1 MIRLPL
7 TWAAFADALAP
18 LSPVYASFDPDEET
32 ALVPDPLYLDKIALA
47 TIPRKMLVDFLH
59 KASKH
64 GLTVIFDLHAF
75 PGGAQDGTY
84 NTVWPNRPVFWT
96 EKTRISKDSAVPLST
111 AGRWVVQ
118 ALIKWVEALD
128 PETKKAVHG
137 LTLMNEPA
145 HTNAWSHFAEEQ
157 NVLTWLSETSG
168 DFRTSSLPAANVKL
182 YVNLIETAFSAL
194 LAQRH
199 CRNKSWKCMEM
210 HHNAWNGILG
220 KHDCT

>member
-7 TWAAFADALAP
+7 TWAAFADALAT
-18 LSPVYASFDPDEET
+18 LSPEYGSFDPDEET
-32 ALVPDPLYLDKIALA
+32 ALVPDPFYHEKIALV
-47 TIPRKMLVDFLH
+47 TIPRNLLVDFLQ
-59 KASKH
+59 KAAKH
-64 GLTVIFDLHAF
+64 GLKVIFDLHAF

-96 EKTRISKDSAVPLST
+96 EKTQIGDPGKAVPLST

-118 ALIKWVEALD
+118 ALIKWVEGLD
-128 PETKKAVHG
+128 PQTQKAVQG

-157 NVLTWLSETSG
+157 NVLKWLSDTSG

-194 LAQRH
+194 LGHKA
-199 CRNKSWKCMEM
+199 SFF
-210 HHNAWNGILG
+210 
-220 KHDCT
+220 